1 MASAPEQG
9 DGRRTRWA
17 EHNSERRKLI
27 VDAAIAETEAGPPG
41 ALVHLQQIAE
51 RAGLNR
57 TVIYRYFDERA
68 DLDRAVRRAVLQQLG
83 AEIEPVVSLSGT
95 IEDVIHRIVGT
106 YIRWTV
112 AHPALHR
119 LVERDLVGVTAPGG
133 TDSAVWIGSQVEG
146 LLAVGAAVL
155 GMELSEDDAVSLD
168 PLAFALIGAV
178 VGATRRWLGREKRE
192 PSVEVF
198 AERMSES
205 VWYIIDGHARRMG
218 GRLDPKADLSAL
230 LRGNAG

>member
-1 MASAPEQG
+1 MASALERS

-17 EHNSERRKLI
+17 GHNTERRKLI

-41 ALVHLQQIAE
+41 AAVHLQQIAD

-68 DLDRAVRRAVLQQLG
+68 DLDRAVRRAVLQLLG
-83 AEIEPVVSLSGT
+83 AEIEPAVSLSGS
-95 IEDVIHRIVGT
+95 IEDVIGRIVGT
-106 YIRWTV
+106 YVRWTV

-119 LVERDLVGVTAPGG
+119 LVERDLVGVSGG
-133 TDSAVWIGSQVEG
+133 GSEGAGWIGSQVGG
-146 LLAVGAAVL
+146 LLTVGAAAL
-155 GMELSEDDAVSLD
+155 GVELSEDDAVSLD

-178 VGATRRWLGREKRE
+178 VGATRRWLGRENRE
-192 PSVEVF
+192 PSVDVF
-198 AERMSES
+198 AARMSES

-218 GRLDPKADLSAL
+218 AQLDPKADLSAL
-230 LRGNAG
+230 FRGAAG